1 MAEVLSTVAKKVVKV
16 PLDRIMVTT
25 YVRTVRD
32 QDRTNFFLEILRAG
46 GKLDPGEITD
56 DYQLVDGRTRLAALD
71 QFGATEMEMIFVGIL
86 TTEEIIFRGIEA
98 NIGGALP
105 PSNHDYEHTIKALL
119 KEKTSRKIIMER
131 LIGKGLP
138 KKFVSHMIDQAQTHM
153 NKDNIRK
160 AVTAIL
166 EGGLTL
172 TQAAKEFGAD
182 EDSVRKELGRKATSE
197 TDVIGEISEE
207 FGQMKSVLS
216 QGASKYVQKITYYG
230 KKMVPLFTDNVPT
243 KRESKEI
250 LDFLYAQKKRLN
262 SNLDDLIDRLKKAN
276 PDYKES
282 DEKKEL

>member
-1 MAEVLSTVAKKVVKV
+1 MAEVLSPISKKVVKV

-25 YVRTVRD
+25 YVRTARD
-32 QDRTNFFLEILRAG
+32 QERVNFFLEVLKGG
-46 GKLDPGEITD
+46 GKLDPGQITD

-71 QFGATEMEMIFVGIL
+71 QFGATEMEMIFLGIL
-86 TTEEIIFRGIEA
+86 TPEEIIFRGIEA
-98 NIGGALP
+98 NMGGALP

-131 LIGKGLP
+131 LVGKGLP

-160 AVTAIL
+160 AVAAIL
-166 EGGLTL
+166 GGGLTL
-172 TQAAKEFGAD
+172 SQAAGKFDAD

-197 TDVIGEISEE
+197 TDPVGEISEE

-230 KKMVPLFTDNVPT
+230 KKLIPLFADNVPT
-243 KRESKEI
+243 KKESKEI
-250 LDFLYAQKKRLN
+250 LDFLKAQKKRLN
-262 SNLDDLIDRLKKAN
+262 SNIDDLVDRLKKAD

-282 DEKKEL
+282 DESKE